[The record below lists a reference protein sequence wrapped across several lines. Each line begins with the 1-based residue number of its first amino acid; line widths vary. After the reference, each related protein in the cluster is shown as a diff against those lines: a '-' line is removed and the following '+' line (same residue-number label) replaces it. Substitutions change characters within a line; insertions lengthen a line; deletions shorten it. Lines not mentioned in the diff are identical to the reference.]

1 MKGEGVVPAAKI
13 AKPEEMTHLNAHRV
27 VAKDHPR
34 IRFRGQLDQL
44 QAQIVLV
51 QLELE
56 READHRELI
65 DELEDILS
73 LLRRV
78 MRSEVLDEPLEDE
91 RILGLTLEEL
101 RAQSHDPKAAF
112 GVDPMAPPSRRFGRA
127 WALMNLLRAES
138 RVAEET
144 AVAAF
149 KTGPSKAQQQLL
161 RIMNRLSSVFHILMC
176 RLQADVE
183 HGG

>member
-1 MKGEGVVPAAKI
+1 MKGESVMPAAKI

-44 QAQIVLV
+44 QARIVLV

-101 RAQSHDPKAAF
+101 RAVSPLFGEDVYEALKLENCMALRSSYGGPAVSETTRQIKAIESF
-112 GVDPMAPPSRRFGRA
+112 VEERTRR
-127 WALMNLLRAES
+127 
-138 RVAEET
+138 
-144 AVAAF
+144 
-149 KTGPSKAQQQLL
+149 
-161 RIMNRLSSVFHILMC
+161 
-176 RLQADVE
+176 
-183 HGG
+183 